1 MFFTGGGKFYEW
13 YEPSVA
19 GEEDQAGIG
28 PDCSQEGRLE
38 GRQREYLGPGS
49 AQCYTCMMLMD
60 YVTISRGGGEDR
72 RHTYDIEHA
81 LIYSLRV
88 TQMTSKQEKMGGG
101 TKSRMIFGR

>member
-1 MFFTGGGKFYEW
+1 MFTR
-13 YEPSVA
+13 
-19 GEEDQAGIG
+19 GETRGEI
-28 PDCSQEGRLE
+28 ERI
-38 GRQREYLGPGS
+38 LGPGS

-88 TQMTSKQEKMGGG
+88 TQMTSK
-101 TKSRMIFGR
+101 